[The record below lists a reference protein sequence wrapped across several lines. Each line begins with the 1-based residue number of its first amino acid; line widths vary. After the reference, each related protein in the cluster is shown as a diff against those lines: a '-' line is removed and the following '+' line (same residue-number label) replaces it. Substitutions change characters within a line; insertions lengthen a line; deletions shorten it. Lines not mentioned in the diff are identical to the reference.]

1 MSIRKQI
8 RQIIREEY
16 NKMLEEDLIKERILS
31 WASGVADNIVY
42 SVINNYRSIR
52 QTDIF
57 KDPKIRQLAK
67 DLKISQSELEQRVS
81 DLLQKDNRFL
91 KHLAT
96 VRAKYVR

>member
-8 RQIIREEY
+8 HQIIKEEY
-16 NKMLEEDLIKERILS
+16 NKVLEEEKIKEGIIS
-31 WASGVADNIVY
+31 WAGGVADNILY
-42 SVINNYRSIR
+42 SVLNNYKSIR

-67 DLKISQSELEQRVS
+67 DLKISQADLEQRVS

-91 KHLAT
+91 KNLAT

>member
-8 RQIIREEY
+8 HQIINEEY
-16 NKMLEEDLIKERILS
+16 NKVLEEEKIKEGIIS
-31 WASGVADNIVY
+31 WAGGVADNILY
-42 SVINNYRSIR
+42 SVLNNYKSIR

-67 DLKISQSELEQRVS
+67 DLKISQADLEQRVS

-91 KHLAT
+91 KNLAT
-96 VRAKYVR
+96 IRAKYVR